1 MFSNAISTQADEPE
15 AESDN
20 IFINEE
26 EVVSSFLDP
35 IYALPLERTGLY
47 PEELITIFDEL
58 LRHRQQE
65 GKRVRLC
72 DFIDACSWMK
82 FFFLSQN
89 VFI

>member
-1 MFSNAISTQADEPE
+1 MRQEAQADKPE

-35 IYALPLERTGLY
+35 IYALQLEKTNLY

-65 GKRVRLC
+65 GKRARQPSHNKHRKPRHQRSR
-72 DFIDACSWMK
+72 A
-82 FFFLSQN
+82 
-89 VFI
+89 